1 MMHTT
6 NYNISILT
14 RLFCFM
20 FGNLFDHVEYQTHEV
35 VFDKNYKVNLNIS
48 KAATTE
54 LHLTGQVL
62 WPASYL
68 FCYFALKNKALF
80 KDKNVMELGAGVGL
94 VGLLVSQLGVK
105 RMIMT
110 DGEDDIVSLLEKNRI
125 LTKDTFVKGGNIKE
139 TVLSVKQLWWGVDGE
154 IEKCL
159 GPNNDCDIVI
169 GADILANALGD
180 PRVPLQCAKDV
191 LMYNKTDRVK
201 KQFVCAYRSR
211 SELNREYI
219 KDVAKELGFTLQIVP
234 PSTFLPAEIP
244 STHMIDR
251 DMLLC
256 IFELCS

>member
-1 MMHTT
+1 MT
-6 NYNISILT
+6 
-14 RLFCFM
+14 
-20 FGNLFDHVEYQTHEV
+20 
-35 VFDKNYKVNLNIS
+35 DKFL
-48 KAATTE
+48 A
-54 LHLTGQVL
+54 
-62 WPASYL
+62 ASYL

-80 KDKNVMELGAGVGL
+80 KDKNVLELGAGVGL

-159 GPNNDCDIVI
+159 GQKNNCDIVI

-251 DMLLC
+251 DMLLLHFRIVFVIC
-256 IFELCS
+256 K

>member
-1 MMHTT
+1 
-6 NYNISILT
+6 
-14 RLFCFM
+14 M
-20 FGNLFDHVEYQTHEV
+20 FGNLFDHVEYQTHEI
-35 VFDKNYKVNLNIS
+35 VFDENHKVKLNIS

-125 LTKDTFVKGGNIKE
+125 LTKDTFVKGENIKE